1 MMIQFSYMGL
11 STVTLDTLKS
21 EVESEVEGQDLTSI
35 TGLDLSHN
43 RLQNFDFFSHLPNVE
58 TLILDHNGLGSHL
71 RLPNLPKLHTLW
83 ANHNKVAN
91 LAIFVA
97 SLRVSCPALRNLSLM
112 NNPCAPSYLNGGS
125 VKAYRDYRLFVIGKL
140 ETLAHLDDRP
150 VSKIERNEAEKAYG
164 ALDL

>member
-1 MMIQFSYMGL
+1 MIQFSYMGL
-11 STVTLDTLKS
+11 TSVTLDVLKS
-21 EVESEVEGQDLTSI
+21 EVETEAEGRDLSTV

-43 RLQNFDFFSHLPNVE
+43 RLQNFDFLAHLPNLA
-58 TLILDHNGLGSHL
+58 TLILDHNGLSSHL
-71 RLPNLPKLHTLW
+71 RLPSLPNLHTLW
-83 ANHNKVAN
+83 ANHNEVAN
-91 LAIFVA
+91 VAIFVA

-150 VSKIERNEAEKAYG
+150 VSKIERNDAEKTYG
-164 ALDL
+164 AFDL